1 MDWVTGDDAAQA
13 FYQHYGFMPLASVGR
28 RLFLP
33 LAEIAV
39 LLRYRLD

>member
-1 MDWVTGDDAAQA
+1 MEWVTGDDAAQA

-39 LLRYRLD
+39 LFI